1 MYQTISNLQNGKA
14 TSLQS
19 VVDNTD
25 GKLYVA
31 LREIS
36 YEVDYYNVGSSAE
49 ILCSTYSIDGVSRKT
64 ITVPRGLYTFK
75 QLSTFIMGKI
85 PGLTLDLNKETGLV
99 TLFFLLNYEKDT
111 VNIIFSHDLL
121 QILGFD
127 ADVWFG
133 ERKNQ
138 SHRGYRPVKFIPHKW
153 FYIYLDQLS
162 TSSNYVDGAGSTLLA
177 IVPASVG
184 GTINIPPPYPMYKE
198 LERGYIHQLNLRVLD
213 EEGAIVDNHQIPI
226 TLVLEIR
233 ENT

>member
-31 LREIS
+31 LREIR
-36 YEVDYYNVGSSAE
+36 YEVGYYNVGSSAE
-49 ILCSTYSIDGVSRKT
+49 ILRTTYTSDGDSRQEIT
-64 ITVPRGLYTFK
+64 IPPGLYTFK
-75 QLSTFIMGKI
+75 QLSTFIMDAI
-85 PGLTLDLNKETGLV
+85 PGLTLDVNKETGLV
-99 TLFFLLNYEKDT
+99 TLFLNLDDENTT

-127 ADVWFG
+127 ADADVWLG
-133 ERKNQ
+133 ERK

-184 GTINIPPPYPMYKE
+184 GTINISPPYLMYKE

-213 EEGAIVDNHQIPI
+213 EEGAIVNNHQMPT

-233 ENT
+233 KNT